1 MSIDFST
8 VKGLA
13 ISAPVTIVPQ
23 TSDDYVECIDAKWD
37 AVIDDSTYNVVV
49 DGVSYQCTPWQ
60 SIYGEFCL
68 GDSRLTKIWDDE
80 AGEEVSDMTHP
91 EDVPFYA
98 NTYREIFGDLVN
110 ETVMDYWYFYYPD
123 SNSHTIE
130 IQAMNQA
137 TVTQIAD
144 ASGRVIWR
152 LKGDEPESGEPVVLN
167 VSKITSDT
175 YAASTKYTGET
186 FVLLDIYPKAAD
198 STVNVTYG
206 GLTKTL
212 TFSGTN
218 AQQVYFGTFN
228 GVSDTTETPASGE
241 IVIEGGCSGF
251 GCGTYQ
257 IQNVTTNKG
266 ENKYCSCITEVVD
279 WGNVTT
285 IPNYGFYGCNTLAL
299 SKIPNRIT
307 SIGTYAFYSCYKI
320 TLSELPSGVTSIEAY
335 TFYGCDKITFSGLPS
350 GITSIGA
357 YAFYGCYNMTLS
369 ELPSGV
375 TSIGAD
381 AFYDCNNITLSE
393 LPSGIT
399 SIGMSAFYS
408 CDNITLSELPSG
420 LVSLDMSA
428 FENCGKITV
437 SALPIGITS
446 IGNFVFAGCTSIT
459 RFTIHE
465 NVTSIGV
472 RAFLN
477 AKSGSSQNQLQNVT
491 LLSRTPPTLQQ
502 VSSNSP
508 PYYNFG
514 PGTNFVFTVPSG
526 CASAY
531 KADETWV
538 ASGYADYV
546 VEAS

>member
-1 MSIDFST
+1 MNFST
-8 VKGLA
+8 VKGLT

-68 GDSRLTKIWDDE
+68 GDSRLAKIWDDE

-98 NTYREIFGDLVN
+98 NTYREILGDLVN

-137 TVTQIAD
+137 NVTQIAD

-152 LKGDEPESGEPVVLN
+152 LKGDEPEGGESVVLN

-175 YAASTKYTGET
+175 YAASTAYTGET

-241 IVIEGGCSGF
+241 IVIEGGCDGF

-257 IQNVTTNKG
+257 MQNVTTNKG

-285 IPNYGFYGCNTLAL
+285 IPNYGFYQCSSLAF
-299 SKIPNRIT
+299 SKIPDRIT
-307 SIGTYAFYSCYKI
+307 SIGTYAFYGCNKI
-320 TLSELPSGVTSIEAY
+320 TLSKLPN
-335 TFYGCDKITFSGLPS
+335 
-350 GITSIGA
+350 GITSIGT
-357 YAFYGCYNMTLS
+357 YTFYG
-369 ELPSGV
+369 
-375 TSIGAD
+375 
-381 AFYDCNNITLSE
+381 CNNITLSE
-393 LPSGIT
+393 LPSSITSVGSFAFYNCYNMTLSGLPNGIT
-399 SIGMSAFYS
+399 SIESTAFKGCS
-408 CDNITLSELPSG
+408 NITLSELPSG
-420 LVSLDMSA
+420 LVSLGISA
-428 FENCGKITV
+428 FESCGKITV

-446 IGNFVFAGCTSIT
+446 IGSSVFQSCTSIT

-465 NVTSIGV
+465 NVTSIGT
-472 RAFLN
+472 RAFN
-477 AKSGSSQNQLQNVT
+477 MGGSQNTLQNVT

-502 VSSNSP
+502 VSSYSP
-508 PYYNFG
+508 PYHNFG
-514 PGTNFVFTVPSG
+514 YGTNFVFTVPSG